1 MSYDMSYEPSKD
13 HFVVIGNGPAGQQAA
28 LTLREQ
34 APEARVTV
42 LTRDHESCYRPH
54 LLPELLAG
62 TLAESSVFACSPES
76 YGESGIKLRT
86 GQTVIHLDP
95 SGRTLT
101 LDHKE
106 VIAFTG
112 LIIAVGGTPRIPE
125 TLAPF
130 RDLMLTL
137 KTLTDAGV
145 WRKRLT
151 TVESILLLG
160 GDLTS
165 FAVARALLRLN
176 KRVTFAMNEDAFWP
190 LRFSASLADEAAH
203 KLTEMGAEVVRGR
216 RVKGMSS
223 LRDGQIEVQLDE
235 DRVKAG
241 LVGAFF
247 GLVPDVRFLAR
258 SGLKID
264 RGIIVDEHLFTGIDA
279 IYATGDCAQIYHPE
293 IREYWVSIGHENATA
308 LGRIAAKNLCGQIVE
323 ARAPMENLFEVEGVK
338 VNTSWWKS
346 F

>member
-1 MSYDMSYEPSKD
+1 MSHELSKD

-28 LTLREQ
+28 MTLREQ
-34 APEARVTV
+34 VPKARVTI
-42 LTRDHESCYRPH
+42 LTKDHESCYRPH
-54 LLPELLAG
+54 LLPELMAG
-62 TLAESSVFACSPES
+62 TLPEASVFACSAES

-86 GQTVIHLDP
+86 GQTVVSIDP
-95 SGRTLT
+95 GHRTIT

-106 VIAFTG
+106 VVPYTG

-125 TLAPF
+125 PLAPF

-137 KTLTDAGV
+137 KTLRDA
-145 WRKRLT
+145 RLWSERLI

-165 FAVARALLRLN
+165 FAVARALLRLH
-176 KRVTFAMNEDAFWP
+176 KKVYFGMDQDAFWP
-190 LRFSASLADEAAH
+190 LRFNPALYDEAAH
-203 KLTEMGAEVVRGR
+203 KLTEMGAEVLRGR
-216 RVKGMSS
+216 KVKSISAGPG
-223 LRDGQIEVQLDE
+223 GQTEVKLDE
-235 DRVKAG
+235 DRVKVD

-247 GLVPDVRFLAR
+247 GLVPDVRFLER
-258 SGLKID
+258 TGLKID
-264 RGIIVDEHLFTGIDA
+264 RGIIVDEHLFTGIES

-293 IREYWVSIGHENATA
+293 LRDYWVSIGHENAAA
-308 LGRIAAKNLCGQIVE
+308 LGRIAARHLSGQLIE
-323 ARAPMENLFEVEGVK
+323 ARAPTENLFEVQGVK

>member
-1 MSYDMSYEPSKD
+1 MSHELPKD

-34 APEARVTV
+34 VPEARVTI

-54 LLPELLAG
+54 LLPEFLGG
-62 TLAESSVFACSPES
+62 TMAEPSVFACSPES

-86 GQTVIHLDP
+86 GQAVVHLDP
-95 SGRTLT
+95 GRRTLT

-106 VIAFTG
+106 VVAFTG

-125 TLAPF
+125 PLAPF

-137 KTLTDAGV
+137 KTLTDARL
-145 WRKRLT
+145 WRERLAA
-151 TVESILLLG
+151 VESILLLG

-165 FAVARALLRLN
+165 FAVARALLRLK
-176 KRVTFAMNEDAFWP
+176 KRVYFAMDEDAFWP
-190 LRFSASLADEAAH
+190 LRFSPSLSDEAAH
-203 KLTEMGAEVVRGR
+203 KLTEMGADVLRGR
-216 RVKGMSS
+216 RVKGMSA
-223 LRDGQIEVQLDE
+223 LPDGRIEVRMDE
-235 DRVKAG
+235 DRVRVG

-247 GLVPDVRFLAR
+247 GLVPDVRFLER
-258 SGLKID
+258 TGLKID
-264 RGIIVDEHLFTGIDA
+264 RGIVVDEHLFTGIES
-279 IYATGDCAQIYHPE
+279 IYATGDCAQMYHPGLGD
-293 IREYWVSIGHENATA
+293 YWVSIGHENATA
-308 LGRIAAKNLCGQIVE
+308 LGRIAARNLAGQIVE
-323 ARAPMENLFEVEGVK
+323 ARAPMENLFEVQGVK